1 MTGGQTRHHSVRT
14 DSKERAVYHWM
25 SGWDWLWMS
34 FTMFAWAVVV
44 GAVVYVAVRL
54 ASRPPDGPKAGP

>member
-1 MTGGQTRHHSVRT
+1 
-14 DSKERAVYHWM
+14 VYHWM